1 MDAAARPDLIE
12 DHAHGCADRAD
23 RSAPAEGRG
32 SGDSTGRGGV
42 TAALRRYARSFTGFE
57 RDARIFLLAT
67 LVYGVTLSLWWVDFN
82 LYLASLHFDAA
93 FIGLVA
99 TAGSAAGAVAAFPAS
114 LLSDRIGRRLV
125 LVFATALSAVGVVGL
140 LLVGSSPAV
149 ALCAAL
155 IGAANQA
162 FFVVQSPFMSE
173 HSHAEHR
180 SELFSLQGAI
190 STGVNVVA
198 ALVGGAIAA
207 LAARLGGFSTG
218 DPAAY
223 RVLLVLMLGAAVIA
237 TVVLLAMR
245 DDRPRARRRDWRTL
259 EGRPGIPLSGE
270 PLAARPDLPRRR
282 AAIRIGLPRISEPGT
297 FLRLILPGFLI
308 SLGAGQVIPFLNLF
322 VQGKFGLDL
331 ASLNAV
337 FALTSLGTTLAI
349 LFQPALARR
358 VGRIGSV
365 VLVQGASIPFL
376 AVLGFSPILWTV
388 VGSMAIRN
396 SLMNAG
402 NPIFN
407 AFAMERLRPGERA
420 TYAAAASLAWSL
432 GWVIAGPWYSLLQAA
447 LGFSAGYTINF
458 VTIIILYTLGTFLI
472 WTWFHGAEGG
482 SVGTRAPAGA

>member
-1 MDAAARPDLIE
+1 V
-12 DHAHGCADRAD
+12 
-23 RSAPAEGRG
+23 
-32 SGDSTGRGGV
+32 TG
-42 TAALRRYARSFTGFE
+42 ALRRYARSFTGFE
-57 RDARIFLLAT
+57 RDARIFLLVT

-99 TAGSAAGAVAAFPAS
+99 TAGSAAGAVVAFPAS

-125 LVFATALSAVGVVGL
+125 LVFGTGTSAVGILGL
-140 LLVGSSPAV
+140 LFVGSSPAV
-149 ALCAAL
+149 VICAAL
-155 IGAANQA
+155 IGAANQT
-162 FFVVQSPFMSE
+162 FFVVQSPFMTE

-180 SELFSLQGAI
+180 NELFSLQFAI
-190 STGVNVVA
+190 SSGVNVVA

-207 LAARLGGFSTG
+207 MAARLGGFSSG

-223 RVLLVLMLGAAVIA
+223 RVLLVLMLAAALVA
-237 TVVLLAMR
+237 TAVLLALH
-245 DDRPRARRRDWRTL
+245 DDRPRARWRDWRTL
-259 EGRPGIPLSGE
+259 EGRPGIPWSGE
-270 PLAARPDLPRRR
+270 PLAVRPDLTRRR
-282 AAIRIGLPRISEPGT
+282 GAVRIGLPHISDPGT
-297 FLRLILPGFLI
+297 FVRLILPGFLI

-358 VGRIGSV
+358 VGKIGSV
-365 VLVQGASIPFL
+365 VLVQAASIPFL

-388 VGSMAIRN
+388 IGAMAIRN

-402 NPIFN
+402 NPLFN
-407 AFAMERLRPGERA
+407 AFAMERLQPGERA

-432 GWVIAGPWYSLLQAA
+432 GWVIAGLWYSLLQAT
-447 LGFSAGYTINF
+447 LGFTAGYAINF
-458 VTIIILYTLGTFLI
+458 VTIIILYSLGTFLV
-472 WTWFHGAEGG
+472 WWWFHDAETGP
-482 SVGTRAPAGA
+482 VGTRAAGRA

>member
-1 MDAAARPDLIE
+1 M
-12 DHAHGCADRAD
+12 
-23 RSAPAEGRG
+23 
-32 SGDSTGRGGV
+32 TG
-42 TAALRRYARSFTGFE
+42 ALRRYARSFTGFE
-57 RDARIFLLAT
+57 RDARVFLLAT

-82 LYLASLHFDAA
+82 LYLASLHFDNA

-99 TAGSAAGAVAAFPAS
+99 TAGSAAGALAAFPAS
-114 LLSDRIGRRLV
+114 LLSDRVGRRLV
-125 LVFATALSAVGVVGL
+125 LILATGVSAVGILGL
-140 LLVGSSPAV
+140 LLVGSSLAV
-149 ALCAAL
+149 VACAAL
-155 IGAANQA
+155 IGAANQS
-162 FFVVQSPFMSE
+162 FFVVQSPFMTE
-173 HSHAEHR
+173 HSHAAHR

-207 LAARLGGFSTG
+207 LAARLGGFSEG

-223 RVLLVLMLGAAVIA
+223 RVLLVLMLAAALVA
-237 TVVLLAMR
+237 TVVLLAVH

-259 EGRPGIPLSGE
+259 EGRPGLPWSGE
-270 PLAARPDLPRRR
+270 PLAVRPDLSRRR
-282 AAIRIGLPRISEPGT
+282 GTIRIGLPRLSDPGT
-297 FLRLILPGFLI
+297 FMRLILPGFLV
-308 SLGAGQVIPFLNLF
+308 SLGAGQVIPFLNVF
-322 VQGKFGLDL
+322 VQHKFGLDL

-365 VLVQGASIPFL
+365 VLVQAVSIPFL

-388 VGSMAIRN
+388 IGAMAIRN

-407 AFAMERLRPGERA
+407 AFAMERLLPRERA

-432 GWVIAGPWYSLLQAA
+432 GWVIAGPWYSLLQAT
-447 LGFSAGYTINF
+447 LGFTAGYAVNF
-458 VTIIILYTLGTFLI
+458 VTIIVLYTLGTFLV
-472 WTWFHGAEGG
+472 WRWFHTADAGPAGTGAA
-482 SVGTRAPAGA
+482 APA

>member
-1 MDAAARPDLIE
+1 
-12 DHAHGCADRAD
+12 
-23 RSAPAEGRG
+23 
-32 SGDSTGRGGV
+32 V

-57 RDARIFLLAT
+57 RDARIFLLVT
-67 LVYGVTLSLWWVDFN
+67 LVYGITLSLWWVDFN
-82 LYLASLHFDAA
+82 LYLASLRFDAA
-93 FIGLVA
+93 FIGLVF
-99 TAGSAAGAVAAFPAS
+99 TASSAAGAVAAFPAS
-114 LLSDRIGRRLV
+114 MLSDRIGRRLV
-125 LVFATALSAVGVVGL
+125 LVFATGTCAVGILGV

-149 ALCAAL
+149 IVCAAL

-162 FFVVQSPFMSE
+162 FFVVQSPFLAE

-198 ALVGGAIAA
+198 ALAGGAIAV
-207 LAARLGGFSTG
+207 LAARLGGFSSG

-223 RVLLVLMLGAAVIA
+223 RVLLVLMLVAALIA
-237 TVVLLAMR
+237 TTILLAVR
-245 DDRPRARRRDWRTL
+245 DDRPRPRRRDWRTL
-259 EGRPGIPLSGE
+259 EGRPGFPWSGE
-270 PLAARPDLPRRR
+270 PLAARPDLRSHR
-282 AAIRIGLPRISEPGT
+282 AAIRIGLPHIADPGT
-297 FLRLILPGFLI
+297 FMRLILPGFLI

-358 VGRIGSV
+358 VGKIGSV
-365 VLVQGASIPFL
+365 VLVQAASIPFL

-388 VGSMAIRN
+388 IGAMAVRN

-432 GWVIAGPWYSLLQAA
+432 GWVIAGPWYSLLQAT
-447 LGFSAGYTINF
+447 LGFTAGYAINF
-458 VTIIILYTLGTFLI
+458 VTIIILYSLGTFLV
-472 WTWFHGAEGG
+472 WAWFHDAESGPVGA
-482 SVGTRAPAGA
+482 RAPEHA

>member
-1 MDAAARPDLIE
+1 M
-12 DHAHGCADRAD
+12 
-23 RSAPAEGRG
+23 
-32 SGDSTGRGGV
+32 TG
-42 TAALRRYARSFTGFE
+42 ALRRYARSFTGFE

-67 LVYGVTLSLWWVDFN
+67 CVYGVTLSLWWVDFN

-125 LVFATALSAVGVVGL
+125 LVGATGLSAVGVVGL
-140 LLVGSSPAV
+140 LIVGSSPAV
-149 ALCAAL
+149 VLCAAL
-155 IGAANQA
+155 IGAANQS
-162 FFVVQSPFMSE
+162 FFVVQSPFMTE
-173 HSHAEHR
+173 HSHADHR

-198 ALVGGAIAA
+198 ALAGGAIAV
-207 LAARLGGFSTG
+207 LAARLGGFSEG

-223 RVLLVLMLGAAVIA
+223 RVLLVLMLAASLVA
-237 TVVLLAMR
+237 TAVLMSVA
-245 DDRPRARRRDWRTL
+245 DDRPRARRRDWLTL
-259 EGRPGIPLSGE
+259 EGRPGIPWSGE
-270 PLAARPDLPRRR
+270 PLAARPDLAGRRSP
-282 AAIRIGLPRISEPGT
+282 IRIGLPRISDRVT
-297 FLRLILPGFLI
+297 FARLILPGFLI

-358 VGRIGSV
+358 VGKIGSV
-365 VLVQGASIPFL
+365 VLVQAASIPFL

-388 VGSMAIRN
+388 IGSMAIRN

-407 AFAMERLRPGERA
+407 AFAMERLPARERA

-432 GWVIAGPWYSLLQAA
+432 GWVIAGPWYSLLQAT
-447 LGFSAGYTINF
+447 LGFTAGYAINF
-458 VTIIILYTLGTFLI
+458 VTIIILYTLGTFLV
-472 WTWFHGAEGG
+472 WWWFHAVDTGRA
-482 SVGTRAPAGA
+482 GTHARARA